1 MPGSMRQRGENSW
14 NLRVYAGRDAV
25 TGRKIS
31 IERTVRGNK
40 REASKALAA
49 MVADVDSCPVASA
62 GKGTVAE
69 LCREWLD
76 HAAPSFSPK
85 TVETTRMY
93 IEDPI
98 IPVLGSLPVTKLTP
112 ADLDRFYR
120 HLLEVGRSRGPY
132 APATIRRVHGIVRR
146 ALTQGVRW
154 GWITHN
160 PAVDASPPRVPRRE
174 MKPPDPDQVVRLFR
188 LATESDPELATFI
201 MLAASSG
208 ARRGE
213 LLALRWNDIDLDRG
227 SLSIERGI
235 VLVDGILIEQGTK
248 THQSRRISLDAGTV
262 SALNAHRLRLT
273 ARAQE
278 AGATVTSES
287 FVFSNSVDGS
297 SPWHP
302 DSTTRAFRKI
312 CEGAGVSDVRLHD
325 LRHYVATR
333 LLTAGVDV
341 RTVAGRLGHRNPSTT
356 LNVYSHFVPES
367 DQEAADALGRIFQDA
382 VHVFGEAES
391 DRPLVESRPRRASG
405 SDPRRLQGPK

>member
-1 MPGSMRQRGENSW
+1 MPGSMRRRGENSW

-31 IERTVRGNK
+31 VERTVRGNK

-49 MVADVDSCPVASA
+49 MVVAVDRRPAASA
-62 GKGTVAE
+62 RKGTVAL

-76 HAAPSFSPK
+76 QASPSFSPK
-85 TVETTRMY
+85 TVQTTRMY

-98 IPVLGSLPVTKLTP
+98 IPALGSIPVTKLTP

-120 HLLEVGRSRGPY
+120 QLLEVGRSRGPY
-132 APATIRRVHGIVRR
+132 APATIRRVHGIIRR

-160 PAVDASPPRVPRRE
+160 PAIDASPPKVPMKE
-174 MKPPDPDQVVRLFR
+174 LKPPNPDQVVQLFR
-188 LATESDPELATFI
+188 LAQESDPELATFI

-213 LLALRWNDIDLDRG
+213 LIALRWNDFDLDRG
-227 SLSIERGI
+227 RLSIERGI
-235 VLVDGILIEQGTK
+235 VLVDGDLIEQGTK

-262 SALNAHRLRLT
+262 SALKTHQARVTERAHQ
-273 ARAQE
+273 AAS
-278 AGATVTSES
+278 AITSES
-287 FVFSNSVDGS
+287 FIFSHVVDGS

-312 CEGAGVSDVRLHD
+312 CQQAGVTGVRLHD

-333 LLTAGVDV
+333 LLAAGVDV

-356 LNVYSHFVPES
+356 LNVYSHFVPET
-367 DQEAADALGRIFQDA
+367 DQEAAEALGQIFDDA
-382 VHVFGEAES
+382 
-391 DRPLVESRPRRASG
+391 
-405 SDPRRLQGPK
+405 RRLIGDAEKKQGEK

>member
-25 TGRKIS
+25 TQRKIS

-40 REASKALAA
+40 REASKVLAA
-49 MVADVDSCPVASA
+49 MVAEVDRRPVASIR
-62 GKGTVAE
+62 KGTVAV

-98 IPVLGSLPVTKLTP
+98 IPALGSLQVAKLTP
-112 ADLDRFYR
+112 SDLDRFYR
-120 HLLEVGRSRGPY
+120 QLLEVGRSRGPY
-132 APATIRRVHGIVRR
+132 APATIRRVHGIIRR

-160 PAVDASPPRVPRRE
+160 PAIDASPPRVP
-174 MKPPDPDQVVRLFR
+174 MKELKAPDPGEVVQLFR
-188 LATESDPELATFI
+188 LAQESDPELATFI

-213 LLALRWNDIDLDRG
+213 LLALRWSDIDLDRG
-227 SLSIERGI
+227 TLSIERGI
-235 VLVDGILIEQGTK
+235 VLVDGNLIEQSTK

-262 SALNAHRLRLT
+262 STLERHRELMIDSAQIAGSALT
-273 ARAQE
+273 PD
-278 AGATVTSES
+278 G
-287 FVFSNSVDGS
+287 FVFSHSVDGS

-302 DSTTRAFRKI
+302 DSTSRAFRRI
-312 CEGAGVSDVRLHD
+312 CQQAGVTGVRLHD

-333 LLTAGVDV
+333 LLAAGVDV

-356 LNVYSHFVPES
+356 LNVYSHFVPET
-367 DQEAADALGRIFQDA
+367 DQEAAEALGRIFEDA
-382 VHVFGEAES
+382 ALTTH
-391 DRPLVESRPRRASG
+391 D
-405 SDPRRLQGPK
+405 